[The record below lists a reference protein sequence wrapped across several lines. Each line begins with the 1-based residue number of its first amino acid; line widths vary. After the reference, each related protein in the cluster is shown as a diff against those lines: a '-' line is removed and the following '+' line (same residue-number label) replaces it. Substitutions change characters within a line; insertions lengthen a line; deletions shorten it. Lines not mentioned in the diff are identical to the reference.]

1 MVDVSKKESVITIYK
16 YSKMDSINK
25 ENLICTLINTNVS
38 FNKYGGPSSHLES
51 SFSGIELNR
60 TAGSSIE
67 ALSCI

>member
-1 MVDVSKKESVITIYK
+1 
-16 YSKMDSINK
+16 MDSINK